1 MDKHQKS
8 GNRRN
13 GNRWLIALSVLLC
26 LVLMYICTM
35 TGIAS
40 ISFADANRILVREI
54 LHLPADLEGI
64 SAGSIA
70 IIKNVRLP
78 RVILGFIA
86 GAGLAVCGAGFQ
98 GIFRNPM
105 ADPFVLGVSSGA
117 ALGAAIGIAFHF
129 NKSFLGMS
137 GTTLLAF
144 AGSFLTI
151 GLVYNISK
159 VGKRVPVSTLLL
171 SGIAVSQ
178 TLSALNS
185 LVMILNKE
193 SMDQIVYWTMG
204 SFNGKGWSQIG
215 QVLPWTAVGIILL
228 LTSARELDIML
239 TGEDTAIQLGVN
251 VEFLKRKV
259 LFASSVI
266 TASII
271 SVTGIIGFVGLVVPH
286 VVRMVA
292 GPRHNRIMPL
302 SLLFGGTFLIICDTL
317 ARSMV
322 AWEIPVGI
330 ITSVCGGPFFLYLLR
345 KTKKGGGF

>member
-1 MDKHQKS
+1 MEKR
-8 GNRRN
+8 NRK
-13 GNRWLIALSVLLC
+13 WMILLSVVLC
-26 LVLMYICTM
+26 VVLMYGCTVM
-35 TGIAS
+35 GIAS
-40 ISFADANRILVREI
+40 ISFRDVNRILAGEI
-54 LHLPADLEGI
+54 LHFPVDMEGI
-64 SAGSIA
+64 STGSIA
-70 IIKNVRLP
+70 IIRNVRLP

-86 GAGLAVCGAGFQ
+86 GAALSVCGAGFQ

-105 ADPFVLGVSSGA
+105 ADPFILGVSSGA
-117 ALGAAIGIAFHF
+117 ALGAAVGIVLHL

-137 GTTLLAF
+137 GTTFLAF
-144 AGSFLTI
+144 VGSFLTI

-159 VGKRVPVSTLLL
+159 VGKKVPVATLLL

-193 SMDQIVYWTMG
+193 SMDQIVFWTMG
-204 SFNGKGWSQIG
+204 SLNGKGWNQII
-215 QVLPWTAVGIILL
+215 QVLPWSVIGILILL
-228 LTSARELDIML
+228 SSARELDIML

-251 VEFLKRKV
+251 VEFLKKKV
-259 LFASSVI
+259 LFASSMI
-266 TASII
+266 TAAVI

-286 VVRMVA
+286 VVRMVT
-292 GPRHNRIMPL
+292 GPKHGRIMPL

-317 ARSMV
+317 ARSLV

-345 KTKKGGGF
+345 KMKKGGVS

>member
-1 MDKHQKS
+1 MEKR
-8 GNRRN
+8 NRK
-13 GNRWLIALSVLLC
+13 WMILLSVVLC
-26 LVLMYICTM
+26 VVLMYGCTVM
-35 TGIAS
+35 GIAS
-40 ISFADANRILVREI
+40 ISFRDVNRILTGEI
-54 LHLPADLEGI
+54 LHFPVDMEGI
-64 SAGSIA
+64 STGSIA
-70 IIKNVRLP
+70 IIRNVRLP

-86 GAGLAVCGAGFQ
+86 GAALSVCGAGFQ

-105 ADPFVLGVSSGA
+105 ADPFILGVSSGA
-117 ALGAAIGIAFHF
+117 ALGAAVGIVLHL

-137 GTTLLAF
+137 GTTFLAF
-144 AGSFLTI
+144 VGSFLTI

-159 VGKRVPVSTLLL
+159 VGKKVPVATLLL

-193 SMDQIVYWTMG
+193 SMDQIVFWTMG
-204 SFNGKGWSQIG
+204 SLNGKGWNQIA
-215 QVLPWTAVGIILL
+215 QVLPWSIIGILILL
-228 LTSARELDIML
+228 SSARELDIML

-251 VEFLKRKV
+251 VEFLKKKV
-259 LFASSVI
+259 LFASSMI
-266 TASII
+266 TAAVI

-286 VVRMVA
+286 VVRMVT
-292 GPRHNRIMPL
+292 GPKHGRIMPL

-317 ARSMV
+317 ARSLV

-345 KTKKGGGF
+345 KMKKGGVS

>member
-1 MDKHQKS
+1 MEKR
-8 GNRRN
+8 NRK
-13 GNRWLIALSVLLC
+13 WIILLSVVLC
-26 LVLMYICTM
+26 VVLMYGCTVM
-35 TGIAS
+35 GIAS
-40 ISFADANRILVREI
+40 ISFRDVNRILAGEI
-54 LHLPADLEGI
+54 LHFPVDMEGI
-64 SAGSIA
+64 STGSIA
-70 IIKNVRLP
+70 IIRNVRLP

-86 GAGLAVCGAGFQ
+86 GAALSVCGAGFQ

-105 ADPFVLGVSSGA
+105 ADPFILGVSSGA
-117 ALGAAIGIAFHF
+117 ALGAAVGIVLHL

-137 GTTLLAF
+137 GTTFLAF
-144 AGSFLTI
+144 VGSFLTI

-159 VGKRVPVSTLLL
+159 VGKKVPVSTLLL

-193 SMDQIVYWTMG
+193 SMDQIVFWTMG
-204 SFNGKGWSQIG
+204 SLNGKGWNQIL
-215 QVLPWTAVGIILL
+215 QVLPWSVIGILILL
-228 LTSARELDIML
+228 GSARELDIML

-251 VEFLKRKV
+251 VEFLKKKV
-259 LFASSVI
+259 LFASSMI
-266 TASII
+266 TAAVI

-286 VVRMVA
+286 VVRMVT
-292 GPRHNRIMPL
+292 GPKHGRIMPL

-317 ARSMV
+317 ARSLV

-345 KTKKGGGF
+345 KMKKGGVS

>member
-1 MDKHQKS
+1 MEKRDRK
-8 GNRRN
+8 
-13 GNRWLIALSVLLC
+13 WIILLSVVLC
-26 LVLMYICTM
+26 VVLMYGCTVM
-35 TGIAS
+35 GIAS
-40 ISFADANRILVREI
+40 ISFRDVNRILAGEI
-54 LHLPADLEGI
+54 LHFPVDMEGI
-64 SAGSIA
+64 STGSIA
-70 IIKNVRLP
+70 IIRNVRLP

-86 GAGLAVCGAGFQ
+86 GAALSVCGAGFQ

-105 ADPFVLGVSSGA
+105 ADPFILGVSSGA
-117 ALGAAIGIAFHF
+117 ALGAAVGIVLHL

-137 GTTLLAF
+137 GTTFLAF
-144 AGSFLTI
+144 VGSFLTI

-159 VGKRVPVSTLLL
+159 VGKKVPVATLLL

-193 SMDQIVYWTMG
+193 SMDQIVFWTMG
-204 SFNGKGWSQIG
+204 SLNGKGWNQIA
-215 QVLPWTAVGIILL
+215 QVLPWSVIGILILL
-228 LTSARELDIML
+228 SSARELDIML

-251 VEFLKRKV
+251 VEFLKKKV
-259 LFASSVI
+259 LFASSMI
-266 TASII
+266 TAAVI

-286 VVRMVA
+286 VVRMVT
-292 GPRHNRIMPL
+292 GPKHGRIMPL

-317 ARSMV
+317 ARSLV

-345 KTKKGGGF
+345 KMKKGGVS

>member
-1 MDKHQKS
+1 MEKRDRK
-8 GNRRN
+8 
-13 GNRWLIALSVLLC
+13 WIILLSVVLC
-26 LVLMYICTM
+26 VVLMYGCTVM
-35 TGIAS
+35 GIAS
-40 ISFADANRILVREI
+40 ISFRDVNRILAGEI
-54 LHLPADLEGI
+54 LHFPVDMEGI
-64 SAGSIA
+64 STGSIA
-70 IIKNVRLP
+70 IIRNVRLP

-86 GAGLAVCGAGFQ
+86 GAALSVCGAGFQ

-105 ADPFVLGVSSGA
+105 ADPFILGVSSGA
-117 ALGAAIGIAFHF
+117 ALGAAVGIVLHL

-137 GTTLLAF
+137 GTTFLAF
-144 AGSFLTI
+144 VGSFLTI

-159 VGKRVPVSTLLL
+159 VGKKVPVATLLL

-193 SMDQIVYWTMG
+193 SMDQIVFWTMG
-204 SFNGKGWSQIG
+204 SLNGKGWNQIA
-215 QVLPWTAVGIILL
+215 QVLPWSIIGILILL
-228 LTSARELDIML
+228 SSARELDIML

-251 VEFLKRKV
+251 VEFLKKKV
-259 LFASSVI
+259 LFASSMI
-266 TASII
+266 TAAVI

-286 VVRMVA
+286 VVRMVT
-292 GPRHNRIMPL
+292 GPKHGRIMPL

-317 ARSMV
+317 ARSLV

-345 KTKKGGGF
+345 KMKKGGVS